1 VAAVAWAAAR
11 WRPAWTPRGAKWLLL
26 LWCAVIASILV
37 SFYRGAPPLRL
48 KEVLAQPGVTL
59 VYDATNPRGP
69 RYAAL
74 GPEPRFGRPDCAERI
89 LVGTRYGS
97 SGLVRLEPR
106 GPAGTD
112 LGPVSDFAVLDC
124 RRKRI
129 IAGEASQPELRFFD
143 HDTLALLRDQT
154 LVATGLKHIS
164 ELVYLPTMDQL
175 YASGDDTKRLFM
187 HDFRD
192 GAEMVYDTK
201 GFVTDFALFPEA
213 NRMVISSWGG
223 QLYFHELAPDMIR
236 LIGEMRIPDFL
247 LQLTPDLDGRSLW
260 ITGLFGGE
268 LIKLSVLEQKVLAR
282 VRLGAGIRFCAIDA
296 ASDTLF
302 VGNFFTG
309 ALTALDRKTLQPKWS
324 RFLGAR
330 LRNVSVFPLAR
341 KLVAAS
347 ALGLFEIKL
356 P

>member
-1 VAAVAWAAAR
+1 
-11 WRPAWTPRGAKWLLL
+11 
-26 LWCAVIASILV
+26 
-37 SFYRGAPPLRL
+37 
-48 KEVLAQPGVTL
+48 
-59 VYDATNPRGP
+59 
-69 RYAAL
+69 
-74 GPEPRFGRPDCAERI
+74 
-89 LVGTRYGS
+89 
-97 SGLVRLEPR
+97 
-106 GPAGTD
+106 
-112 LGPVSDFAVLDC
+112 
-124 RRKRI
+124 
-129 IAGEASQPELRFFD
+129 
-143 HDTLALLRDQT
+143 
-154 LVATGLKHIS
+154 
-164 ELVYLPTMDQL
+164 
-175 YASGDDTKRLFM
+175 
-187 HDFRD
+187 
-192 GAEMVYDTK
+192 
-201 GFVTDFALFPEA
+201 
-213 NRMVISSWGG
+213 MVISSWGG